1 MHNESGV
8 SVQHA
13 REEGVGSPKIDIGK
27 VRMPLV
33 MGPGGLIKAL
43 TMRFLTVGNRP
54 LAGETGLLQ
63 DPEDAGG
70 RDGHHIPV
78 QHHEGQDRLPLL
90 RKNPVT
96 LGKTIIET

>member
-33 MGPGGLIKAL
+33 MRPERLIKARP
-43 TMRFLTVGNRP
+43 MRFLTVGDRP

-63 DPEDAGG
+63 
-70 RDGHHIPV
+70 
-78 QHHEGQDRLPLL
+78 GQS
-90 RKNPVT
+90 N
-96 LGKTIIET
+96 